1 MYFNNNEWNI
11 SIFGTINPNGIV
23 KNVGFIDCY
32 INATRFVAGICTTN
46 YGCIENCYITGV
58 INGVDEVAGICHQNY
73 KNIKNCYVA
82 GNVNAEISP
91 AAIVASNKE
100 SGNVTNCY
108 YLDTTTSNAICYNKG
123 TATKVE
129 SKTLAKFKSGE
140 VAYILQGDM
149 AKHVWGQAIGT
160 DDYPV
165 IGGPKVNYGYTCT
178 DTELGYKNE
187 ICFETPG
194 HKYDNG
200 FCPRCHG
207 YQPAEKV
214 STTHHPE
221 LNATH
226 NGYYAIENGGQ
237 LYWLAGVVNGTIDGT
252 SQDVAANA
260 VLANNITVNKNVL
273 KADGSLSDD
282 AGSFRVWNP
291 IGYYKDES
299 DKSSVPTQYCG
310 HFDGNG
316 KTVSGLYY
324 NMRVPNA
331 YFIGLFGVVGKNATD
346 DMVGNV
352 TNVGVVDS
360 YFNGREEIAGICG
373 ACIGANISN
382 CYSSATVVGTALHSG
397 APAYNIAG
405 ICGGLIENGTI
416 TNCYNTGQVSGT
428 ESLGGICGI
437 AMGTIVN
444 CYNTGNIQGEKDNNG
459 GICGLISA
467 STVKNCYNTGQVSG
481 SANTGGVLGG
491 ATDEEGSNTISN
503 CYYDNGTCTAGGID
517 GADVAGKAEGKSTAQ
532 FDSGEV
538 AYLLSKGYNG
548 SVWGQ
553 KLGTDAYPILGGA
566 KVYYGYALD
575 DCQHISYSNTTLT
588 ETPNHTYDN
597 GFCTICDGY
606 QPAIK
611 VDGNYAI
618 ENAGQLYWFAD
629 QVNNYYQTN
638 YTDGAVLVADI
649 TVNKGVLNSDGS
661 LSANSSSF
669 RSWPGIG
676 YWTETQSR
684 VLYGTFDGNG
694 HIISGLYTNDANKD
708 YTGLIGYGQ
717 CTIKNIGIVDAYFK
731 GKDYVGSICGYNN
744 WGNILNCYSVSSVA
758 GTSNVGSI
766 CGYNYNGT
774 IANNYYD
781 NKKCSIGGV
790 NDTDVSGQTV
800 GKTEDKFH
808 NGEVAYLLAH
818 GDENVTWDYEIWG
831 QQLGVDDYPVG
842 SDYKLVPAAQ
852 KTEDCT
858 YWATFSDQGDDI
870 TLSVP
875 SGRTL
880 KVYNATVSSGKL
892 TLSERNDCQVAVEEG
907 VLLKTDGEYV
917 NMKANEDYTLTPVA
931 YTYNN
936 LVATP
941 SYPDIIESD
950 AGYTLYRLTYNK
962 VATKE
967 GLGFY
972 LGSADGVSDG
982 SQLKATPGKAYL
994 KVANSEVKTSPSG
1007 AAVRGFVFPDND
1019 EDITGIECITVSDDE
1034 LRGNGNNSVH
1044 DLGGRKVSDS
1054 SKGVVIK
1061 RGRKE
1066 IRN

>member
-1 MYFNNNEWNI
+1 M
-11 SIFGTINPNGIV
+11 
-23 KNVGFIDCY
+23 
-32 INATRFVAGICTTN
+32 
-46 YGCIENCYITGV
+46 
-58 INGVDEVAGICHQNY
+58 
-73 KNIKNCYVA
+73 
-82 GNVNAEISP
+82 
-91 AAIVASNKE
+91 
-100 SGNVTNCY
+100 
-108 YLDTTTSNAICYNKG
+108 
-123 TATKVE
+123 
-129 SKTLAKFKSGE
+129 
-140 VAYILQGDM
+140 
-149 AKHVWGQAIGT
+149 
-160 DDYPV
+160 
-165 IGGPKVNYGYTCT
+165 
-178 DTELGYKNE
+178 
-187 ICFETPG
+187 
-194 HKYDNG
+194 
-200 FCPRCHG
+200 
-207 YQPAEKV
+207 

-299 DKSSVPTQYCG
+299 DKSSDPTQYCG

-532 FDSGEV
+532 FGSGEV

-597 GFCTICDGY
+597 GFCI
-606 QPAIK
+606 
-611 VDGNYAI
+611 
-618 ENAGQLYWFAD
+618 
-629 QVNNYYQTN
+629 QVLILF
-638 YTDGAVLVADI
+638 VLS
-649 TVNKGVLNSDGS
+649 TL
-661 LSANSSSF
+661 F
-669 RSWPGIG
+669 
-676 YWTETQSR
+676 
-684 VLYGTFDGNG
+684 
-694 HIISGLYTNDANKD
+694 
-708 YTGLIGYGQ
+708 
-717 CTIKNIGIVDAYFK
+717 
-731 GKDYVGSICGYNN
+731 
-744 WGNILNCYSVSSVA
+744 
-758 GTSNVGSI
+758 
-766 CGYNYNGT
+766 
-774 IANNYYD
+774 
-781 NKKCSIGGV
+781 
-790 NDTDVSGQTV
+790 
-800 GKTEDKFH
+800 
-808 NGEVAYLLAH
+808 
-818 GDENVTWDYEIWG
+818 
-831 QQLGVDDYPVG
+831 
-842 SDYKLVPAAQ
+842 
-852 KTEDCT
+852 
-858 YWATFSDQGDDI
+858 GDDFC
-870 TLSVP
+870 L
-875 SGRTL
+875 R
-880 KVYNATVSSGKL
+880 
-892 TLSERNDCQVAVEEG
+892 R
-907 VLLKTDGEYV
+907 
-917 NMKANEDYTLTPVA
+917 
-931 YTYNN
+931 
-936 LVATP
+936 
-941 SYPDIIESD
+941 
-950 AGYTLYRLTYNK
+950 
-962 VATKE
+962 
-967 GLGFY
+967 
-972 LGSADGVSDG
+972 SARSF
-982 SQLKATPGKAYL
+982 SLHLP
-994 KVANSEVKTSPSG
+994 
-1007 AAVRGFVFPDND
+1007 
-1019 EDITGIECITVSDDE
+1019 
-1034 LRGNGNNSVH
+1034 
-1044 DLGGRKVSDS
+1044 
-1054 SKGVVIK
+1054 
-1061 RGRKE
+1061 
-1066 IRN
+1066 